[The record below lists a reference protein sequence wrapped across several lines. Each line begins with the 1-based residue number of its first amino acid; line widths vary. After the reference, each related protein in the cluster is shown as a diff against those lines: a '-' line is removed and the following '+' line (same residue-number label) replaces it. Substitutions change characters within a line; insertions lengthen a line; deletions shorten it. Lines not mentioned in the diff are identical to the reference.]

1 MNYFVF
7 GINNTQAST
16 ADEETAG
23 SQNDCFPI
31 NSGWAILDEI
41 DASHYQVIERIIAN
55 RVSEEVNSVVA
66 AVENSVH
73 EAILTAM
80 EGVFVSRVEKALRS
94 ITGPSWS
101 GPNNVVQNPGQKDFS
116 GSLEDTP
123 LIMASS
129 CTDLNINNNEN
140 NETQSSDNN
149 EDGTFP
155 TLKSNFDQQKYTH
168 HVTQQEQGR
177 SSKRKSVETSK
188 CWKGPKHNTMHRSQS
203 PRCPILLQKSCWKH

>member
-1 MNYFVF
+1 MF

-31 NSGWAILDEI
+31 NSGCAILDEI

-94 ITGPSWS
+94 ITGPS
-101 GPNNVVQNPGQKDFS
+101 
-116 GSLEDTP
+116 
-123 LIMASS
+123 
-129 CTDLNINNNEN
+129 
-140 NETQSSDNN
+140 
-149 EDGTFP
+149 
-155 TLKSNFDQQKYTH
+155 
-168 HVTQQEQGR
+168 
-177 SSKRKSVETSK
+177 
-188 CWKGPKHNTMHRSQS
+188 
-203 PRCPILLQKSCWKH
+203 